1 MLKMEMEREN
11 ETYRSRW
18 QTRRGAQVAAQTD
31 VNTKSR
37 PSCSPNLMYTE
48 NITEIFIYK
57 ERISPTQRGQSV
69 PTRQAECYVT
79 KKKTQNKTV
88 QLSYIKQTLLL
99 SALYTPQITSW
110 WTNYKSCL
118 KHSKMCCVLRMFL
131 AQQTLWQS
139 LVTQCSGG
147 RKTRASLCGRTVE
160 RPRQKSALVLNS
172 ITSM

>member
-48 NITEIFIYK
+48 SITEIFIYK

-79 KKKTQNKTV
+79 KKKPKQNST
-88 QLSYIKQTLLL
+88 TE
-99 SALYTPQITSW
+99 LY
-110 WTNYKSCL
+110 
-118 KHSKMCCVLRMFL
+118 
-131 AQQTLWQS
+131 
-139 LVTQCSGG
+139 
-147 RKTRASLCGRTVE
+147 
-160 RPRQKSALVLNS
+160 
-172 ITSM
+172 